1 MDITGMQVIG
11 TALLQTANSP
21 IQIHCISQT
30 ALETWLKQLPQIV
43 LCLVPAIVAIWIA
56 RWSFSANRRKEH
68 KQWLRDQT
76 KAEWKELMVKIAT
89 IEQEIPV
96 IFTGLPDH
104 ATLESTVM
112 NILPILRGTIFVYPR
127 IVSSGFIDKWMTFVQ
142 YVSGKFSSEIRINRN
157 VQTNNIPGIP
167 VRDDA
172 RVMWQERSTNAESE
186 VRDKFHALLCELR
199 TLAHNELVLERK

>member
-1 MDITGMQVIG
+1 MYITGMQLIG
-11 TALLQTANSP
+11 TALLQTTNSQ
-21 IQIHCISQT
+21 IQIDCISQT

-56 RWSFSANRRKEH
+56 RWSFSANRTKEH

-96 IFTGLPDH
+96 IITGLPDH

-112 NILPILRGTIFVYPR
+112 NILPILRCTIFVYPR
-127 IVSSGFIDKWMTFVQ
+127 LVSSGFIEKWQKFVE
-142 YVSGKFSSEIRINRN
+142 YVSGKFTSEIRINRD

-167 VRDDA
+167 VSADA
-172 RVMWQERSTNAESE
+172 KVMWQERSTNVEVE
-186 VRDKFHALLCELR
+186 VRKQFHALLSELR
-199 TLAHNELVLERK
+199 ALAHNELELER